1 MHSSGLYASTMQGD
15 SEYARV
21 RRSSFFNRNT
31 SSLVSTMTLRL
42 PESLHRRA
50 KELAR
55 QEGISI
61 NQLVATA
68 LAEKISAL
76 AAGEYLQK
84 RAARGDRRK
93 YERAL
98 RKVKSIEPAKE
109 DRIA

>member
-1 MHSSGLYASTMQGD
+1 MS
-15 SEYARV
+15 
-21 RRSSFFNRNT
+21 
-31 SSLVSTMTLRL
+31 LRL

-76 AAGEYLQK
+76 AAGEYLQN
-84 RAARGDRRK
+84 RAARGNRRK
-93 YERAL
+93 FDRAL
-98 RKVKSIEPAKE
+98 SKVKNSKP
-109 DRIA
+109 DTNDQLTTDN

>member
-1 MHSSGLYASTMQGD
+1 MSTM
-15 SEYARV
+15 S
-21 RRSSFFNRNT
+21 
-31 SSLVSTMTLRL
+31 LRL

-76 AAGEYLQK
+76 AAGEYLQN
-84 RAARGDRRK
+84 RAARGNRQKFD
-93 YERAL
+93 RAL
-98 RKVKSIEPAKE
+98 NKVKKSKPDAK
-109 DRIA
+109 DRL

>member
-1 MHSSGLYASTMQGD
+1 MSTM
-15 SEYARV
+15 S
-21 RRSSFFNRNT
+21 
-31 SSLVSTMTLRL
+31 LRL
-42 PESLHRRA
+42 SESLHRQA

-84 RAARGDRRK
+84 RAARGSRANFD
-93 YERAL
+93 RAL
-98 RKVKSIEPAKE
+98 SKVKKSAPTRE
-109 DRIA
+109 DRLSVKPQ

>member
-1 MHSSGLYASTMQGD
+1 MSTM
-15 SEYARV
+15 S
-21 RRSSFFNRNT
+21 
-31 SSLVSTMTLRL
+31 LRL

-76 AAGEYLQK
+76 AAGEYLQN
-84 RAARGDRRK
+84 RAARGSRQKFD
-93 YERAL
+93 RAL
-98 RKVKSIEPAKE
+98 NKVKKSKPDAK
-109 DRIA
+109 DRL